1 MENDSRMSFFD
12 HLEELRVRLVRGF
25 TAILIGFVACIYFGD
40 KLFEILA
47 SPLAKLLSGDN
58 SLVFTGL
65 ADPFFMH
72 LKVAFVAGIFVT
84 IPYVLYQL
92 WRFIAPGLHA
102 QEARLALP
110 FVVIATFLFYLGA
123 VFAYFLV
130 FPTVFQFFLS
140 YQNPE
145 LKPMISIKDYVSLV
159 MKLMLG
165 FGAIFETPVIVVF
178 LGLLGVIN
186 TDILR
191 RGRRYFIV
199 GAFIVAAILTPPDVV
214 SQIMMAVPLILLIEL
229 SIQVLAV
236 IEKRRKKREA
246 EEAEV
251 YSAEDS

>member
-1 MENDSRMSFFD
+1 MENECRMSFFD
-12 HLEELRVRLVRGF
+12 HLEELRVRLIRGV

-40 KLFEILA
+40 KLFQILA
-47 SPLAKLLSGDN
+47 SPLAKLLPGDN
-58 SLVFTGL
+58 TLVFTSL

-72 LKVAFVAGIFVT
+72 LKVAFVAGVFLT

-92 WRFIAPGLHA
+92 WLFIAPGLQAH
-102 QEARLALP
+102 EAKLALP

-140 YQNPE
+140 YQSPE

-178 LGLLGVIN
+178 LGLLGVVS
-186 TDILR
+186 TDTLK
-191 RGRRYFIV
+191 RGRRYFVV
-199 GAFIVAAILTPPDVV
+199 GGFIIAAILTPPDVV
-214 SQIMMAVPLILLIEL
+214 SQVMMALPLILLFEL
-229 SIQVLAV
+229 SIQVLA
-236 IEKRRKKREA
+236 IIDKRRKKREA
-246 EEAEV
+246 EEAEMF
-251 YSAEDS
+251 SSEDY